1 METYKVVLD
10 LALILLSTKL
20 LGLVTRKF
28 NMPQVVGALLAGL
41 ILGPGM
47 FNVISQTDFIQK
59 TAEVGVVVLMF
70 CAGMETDVTELKKSG
85 KASFVIALIGV
96 IVPLIGG
103 YLVAAAF
110 NRPGLL
116 ESDATC
122 SIFLQN
128 VFIGVILTAT
138 SVSITVETLKELG
151 KLKTHSGNAILGAAV
166 IDDILG
172 IIALTVITSM
182 ADSSVKISVVLL
194 KIVGFFV
201 FAAVAGYLFYQFYSR
216 WSNRSNVGLQRHTI
230 VAFVFCL
237 VMAYVAE
244 EFFGVAD
251 ITGAYIAGIIISMTQ
266 KEPYLA
272 SRFDIVSYLYLSP
285 IFFASIGLKVVLPK
299 MNGTVVAF
307 AAVLTIVA
315 ILTKVIGCGLGA
327 KLCHYKNYQAI
338 RIGVGMISRGEVAL
352 IVASK
357 GEALGLMG
365 TQLMGPVVI
374 VVIITTIIAPILLK
388 PVFKMGPASVPS
400 DNNKLAEGFEQI
412 AKIRE
417 HNER

>member
-1 METYKVVLD
+1 METYKFLLD

-307 AAVLTIVA
+307 AVVLTIVA